1 MGEEGVWVAPEAV
14 AHDPCPTPMLE
25 AGAQGRAS
33 RPVDGGELARGDG
46 MQPRD
51 HAGDE
56 PYGAAQDQGRRG
68 RLAAGGAALVV
79 AMRPEQLLEP
89 VVGPWQVF
97 DPIAVEQARS
107 PAGGDLHE
115 AVDGRDQKAG
125 LAAPLGPS
133 CQEALVA
140 GLDTDRIEP
149 GPIAK
154 DMGGRAEPTV
164 GAADVRPE
172 GAGARQAARD
182 ESRDPPQRA
191 AQSPFCS
198 TRRKLPAIASSR
210 VRNRNPAGTSGG
222 RPSSVSAERTAAA

>member
-1 MGEEGVWVAPEAV
+1 
-14 AHDPCPTPMLE
+14 
-25 AGAQGRAS
+25 
-33 RPVDGGELARGDG
+33 
-46 MQPRD
+46 
-51 HAGDE
+51 
-56 PYGAAQDQGRRG
+56 
-68 RLAAGGAALVV
+68 VV
-79 AMRPEQLLEP
+79 TMCSEQLLEP
-89 VVGPWQVF
+89 VVGPRQVF
-97 DPIAVEQARS
+97 DPITVEQAGP
-107 PAGGDLHE
+107 PAGSDLHE
-115 AVDGRDQKAG
+115 AIDGFDQGAG
-125 LAAPLGPS
+125 FAAPLGPS